1 MTGPD
6 VMRAKEERIEERLYE
21 TKRRRRRAYDHRE
34 ADVNREIGRL
44 IAAAALTVLAAV
56 MLRSGTLSGK
66 DVEEALLRDEGVGE
80 AVRVATRTAENLA
93 EIWETLS
100 GREDGEDSAVSAVRT
115 GQAAR
120 PGTAE
125 RGGRLDLRD

>member
-6 VMRAKEERIEERLYE
+6 VMSAKEERIEERLYE

-115 GQAAR
+115 GQVAR